1 MGQVTVQHFIST
13 NKLDIHDP
21 QSVHQV
27 KNKGCLLI
35 AGDAVIGAV
44 WIAHRGAVWDAVEDA
59 VCVADEVKRLVVM
72 W

>member
-44 WIAHRGAVWDAVEDA
+44 
-59 VCVADEVKRLVVM
+59 
-72 W
+72 